1 MTGIRRRVSYQA
13 MAQPPGQ
20 DITVTFADGTTFT
33 ARYCGSGVQR
43 MTDTASSEPYSYITL
58 HMLTDNDAEISNP
71 EGGPAT

>member
-1 MTGIRRRVSYQA
+1 MGDIRRRIIYQA
-13 MAQPPGQ
+13 MGQPPGQ

-43 MTDTASSEPYSYITL
+43 INDTADGEPCTYITL
-58 HMLTDNDAEISNP
+58 HMLTAIGAETDDP